1 MILIRRWDVVFILIS
16 YFVCSGFLLFRIQ
29 TDMSA
34 VLFVLAQISIAFL
47 AIYRF
52 GSLLIKHMR
61 LLELHLKHSQHKID
75 LSKRLASSGPLSM
88 KKLHSNIN
96 EHFDLCEENIVSLS
110 ESIGRLIPISKDLS
124 ESYAN
129 MTQKS
134 QLQAGVSKVVGEDME
149 KVWQST
155 EEVLA
160 LTSMIVEGSINCEKC
175 VADGVTTVEKSVK
188 AIHCLEEK
196 MDEAFA
202 EVETLQQNSKQIGS
216 ILNVITSISNQTNLL
231 ALNAAIEAARAGE
244 QGRGFAVVAD
254 EVRQLASRTSD
265 STNEV
270 STIIDLIQG
279 STGILAKHLDESK
292 ELLKGGVSNIEQA
305 NTELN
310 KVGDVMGTMKVD
322 VEKIGLSI
330 NNQANAVRHVKSIVE
345 EIQELNREALNTS
358 QLHTVSAGDL
368 NNLANSMYEK
378 LSVFTCSKIISPEA
392 MKRRDQLREEVPNEL
407 EEKIDS
413 DCDFF

>member
-1 MILIRRWDVVFILIS
+1 MILIRRWDVVVILIS
-16 YFVCSGFLLFRIQ
+16 YIVCSGLLLFRIQ
-29 TDMSA
+29 TDMYA
-34 VLFVLAQISIAFL
+34 VLFVLAHLLIAFL
-47 AIYRF
+47 AVYRF
-52 GSLLIKHMR
+52 ASLLTQHMR
-61 LLELHLKHSQHKID
+61 LLELHLKHSQNQID
-75 LSKRLASSGPLSM
+75 LSKRLELSGPLPM
-88 KKLHSNIN
+88 KKLHMNIN
-96 EHFDLCEENIVSLS
+96 EHFDMCEENIVSLS
-110 ESIGRLIPISKDLS
+110 ESIGRLVPISNDLS

-134 QLQAGVSKVVGEDME
+134 QLQASVSKVVGEDME

-175 VADGVTTVEKSVK
+175 VADGVNTVAKSVK
-188 AIHCLEEK
+188 AIHSLEEK

-202 EVETLQQNSKQIGS
+202 EVEILQQNSKQIGS
-216 ILNVITSISNQTNLL
+216 ILNVITSISSQTNLL

-265 STNEV
+265 STKEV
-270 STIIDLIQG
+270 SGIIDLIQG
-279 STGILAKHLDESK
+279 STGVLAKHLDESK

-322 VEKIGLSI
+322 VEKIGSSI
-330 NNQANAVRHVKSIVE
+330 NNQANAVLHVKSIIE

-368 NNLANSMYEK
+368 NNLASSMYDK
-378 LSVFTCSKIISPEA
+378 LSVFACSKVISPEA
-392 MKRRDQLREEVPNEL
+392 LKRRDQLREDAANEL
-407 EEKIDS
+407 EQTNDNS
-413 DCDFF
+413 CDFF

>member
-1 MILIRRWDVVFILIS
+1 
-16 YFVCSGFLLFRIQ
+16 
-29 TDMSA
+29 MSA

-47 AIYRF
+47 AIYRC
-52 GSLLIKHMR
+52 GSLLAKHMR
-61 LLELHLKHSQHKID
+61 LLELHMKHSQNKID
-75 LSKRLASSGPLSM
+75 LSQRLASSGPLSM

-96 EHFDLCEENIVSLS
+96 EHFDLCEDNIVSLS
-110 ESIGRLIPISKDLS
+110 ESIGRLIPISNDLS

-202 EVETLQQNSKQIGS
+202 EVEILQQNSKQIGS

-270 STIIDLIQG
+270 STIIDLIQS

-345 EIQELNREALNTS
+345 EIQELNREALTTS

-368 NNLANSMYEK
+368 NNLASSMYEK

-392 MKRRDQLREEVPNEL
+392 MKRRDQLREEAPNEL
-407 EEKIDS
+407 EEKVDS